1 MNAKKLS
8 LLAAIV
14 VGSVSVQSAAAA
26 QAPNYY
32 ECSGRNVSL
41 TLTVGSQAEVGIL
54 PPKTA
59 FNLQIGQK
67 DYRFEGSEISTES
80 TLIGDLWEVTL
91 DFVADAHIDH
101 ASVVIPE
108 IALDGTPLK
117 FKSQLILTRVET
129 PFSPAPF
136 VGVVNPSRYIDIN
149 CTASQLFY

>member
-1 MNAKKLS
+1 MNAKKLA
-8 LLAAIV
+8 LLAAIL
-14 VGSVSVQSAAAA
+14 VGPVLVQSAAAA

-32 ECSGRNVSL
+32 ECRGGNVSL
-41 TLTVGSQAEVGIL
+41 SLTVGSQAEVGIL

-59 FNLQIGQK
+59 LNLQIGQK
-67 DYRFEGSEISTES
+67 DYHFEGSEISTES

-129 PFSPAPF
+129 PFIPAPF

-149 CTASQLFY
+149 CAASQLFF